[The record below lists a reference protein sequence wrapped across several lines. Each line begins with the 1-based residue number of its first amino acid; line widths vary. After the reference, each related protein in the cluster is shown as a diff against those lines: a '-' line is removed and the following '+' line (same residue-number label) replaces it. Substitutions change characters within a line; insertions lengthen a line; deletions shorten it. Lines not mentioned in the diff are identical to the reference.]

1 MNVPNAT
8 EPAQSDSTPR
18 AGRRPVM
25 VTWQGLTGPR
35 LESARLV
42 LSENRIKGS
51 GRVVAAAI
59 EGREAY
65 NASFELSVGEDGVVS
80 RLLLRSTTAEEERTM
95 SLSRTEDG
103 LWIVDRGRGVERRD
117 FEGALDV
124 NLQSSVLF
132 NALPVR
138 RLGLH
143 REAGEH
149 ELPVVWVSLPDL
161 SVSLVHERYRTVSV
175 DESGSVL
182 EFDRGD
188 ASVELTVDA
197 NGLVVDYPGLARRV

>member
-1 MNVPNAT
+1 
-8 EPAQSDSTPR
+8 
-18 AGRRPVM
+18 M

-42 LSENRIKGS
+42 LSENRIKAS
-51 GRVVAAAI
+51 GRVVAAGI
-59 EGREAY
+59 GDFEAY
-65 NASFELSVGEDGVVS
+65 NASFELAVGEDGVVS
-80 RLLLRSTTAEEERTM
+80 RLLLRSTTAEEERQI

-103 LWIVDRGRGVERRD
+103 VWLVDRGRGAERSEFD
-117 FEGALDV
+117 GAVDV

-143 REAGEH
+143 REQGEH

-161 SVSLVHERYRTVSV
+161 SVSLVRESYRTVSV
-175 DESGSVL
+175 NDDGAVI
-182 EFDRGD
+182 EFARGD
-188 ASVELTVDA
+188 VGAQLTVDA
-197 NGLVVDYPGLARRV
+197 DGLVVAYPDLARRV

>member
-1 MNVPNAT
+1 
-8 EPAQSDSTPR
+8 
-18 AGRRPVM
+18 M

-35 LESARLV
+35 MESARLV
-42 LSENRIKGS
+42 LSEQRIKGS

-59 EGREAY
+59 EGKEAY
-65 NASFELSVGEDGVVS
+65 NASFELSVGENGVVS
-80 RLLLRSTTAEEERTM
+80 RLLLRSATAEEERTM

-103 LWIVDRGRGVERRD
+103 MWIVDRGRGAERRD

-161 SVSLVHERYRTVSV
+161 SVSLVRERYRTISV
-175 DESGSVL
+175 DENGSVL
-182 EFDRGD
+182 ALDRGD
-188 ASVELTVDA
+188 ASVELSVDS
-197 NGLVVDYPGLARRV
+197 NGLVVEYPGLARRV